1 MNFGKSFKPFMTK
14 YKPELLIS
22 LGISGFIVT
31 SVLNVKSTIKA
42 VKLTEKKEEELGR
55 NLTGKEIIK
64 LCWKCYIPSI
74 ITACV
79 SVPCIIIGN
88 KVNNKR
94 NAALAAAYTVAETS
108 LQTFKEETAKAMTE
122 EKFKELESKVSQRK
136 IDEDIQKSSANVLV
150 CGADETLFY
159 EEYSKRYFKSDW
171 NTLQRIVNEL
181 NSAAMAGRDTITLS
195 DWYSEIGL
203 ESIMNSDNIGWN
215 VYNGPRN
222 MLEISLDSCITP
234 DNKPCAV
241 IRYVNEPKVLFA

>member
-1 MNFGKSFKPFMTK
+1 MNITKIIKPFVTK

-22 LGISGFIVT
+22 LGISGFIIT
-31 SVLNVKSTIKA
+31 SVVSIKSTAKSIREIDA
-42 VKLTEKKEEELGR
+42 EKKRLDR
-55 NLTGKEIIK
+55 DLTKKEIFK
-64 LCWKCYIPSI
+64 LCWKNYIPPV
-74 ITACV
+74 ITAGI
-79 SVPCIIIGN
+79 SIPCIIVGN
-88 KVNNKR
+88 KVNNNR

-108 LQTFKEETAKAMTE
+108 LQTFKEETAKTMTE

-136 IDEDIQKSSANVLV
+136 VEEAAPKSSANVLV
-150 CGADETLFY
+150 CGGDETLFY
-159 EEYSKRYFKSDW
+159 DEYSKRYFKSDW

-181 NSAAMAGRDTITLS
+181 NASAMAGRDTITLS

-203 ESIMNSDNIGWN
+203 DSIINSDTIGWS

-241 IRYVNEPKVLFA
+241 IKYTNDPKPLY